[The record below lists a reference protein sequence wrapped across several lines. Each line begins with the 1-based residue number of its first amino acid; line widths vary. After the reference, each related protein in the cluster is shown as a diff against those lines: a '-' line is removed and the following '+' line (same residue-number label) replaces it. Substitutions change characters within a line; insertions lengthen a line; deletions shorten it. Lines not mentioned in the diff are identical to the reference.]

1 MTTKLS
7 QHAEFKLLE
16 LLFFFFFP
24 AAELQNVG
32 GEMNS
37 LNQS

>member
-1 MTTKLS
+1 MRTKLS

-16 LLFFFFFP
+16 LLLFFP

>member
-1 MTTKLS
+1 MRTKPS
-7 QHAEFKLLE
+7 QHAEFKLFEL
-16 LLFFFFFP
+16 LLFFPP

-32 GEMNS
+32 GGVNS

>member
-1 MTTKLS
+1 MRTKLS
-7 QHAEFKLLE
+7 QHTEFKLLE
-16 LLFFFFFP
+16 LFFFS

-32 GEMNS
+32 GGMNS